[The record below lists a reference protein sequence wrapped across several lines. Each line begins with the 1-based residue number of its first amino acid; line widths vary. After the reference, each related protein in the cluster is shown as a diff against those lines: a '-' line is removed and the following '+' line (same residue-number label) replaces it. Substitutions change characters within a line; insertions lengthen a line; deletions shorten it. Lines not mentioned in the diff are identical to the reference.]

1 MQAVCSSEM
10 LEAICQIEWRRIP
23 EGRDVQCSVAVD
35 CSAENTEGRDG
46 GMTYASA
53 YL

>member
-1 MQAVCSSEM
+1 MKAVYISEM
-10 LEAICQIEWRRIP
+10 LEAIYQITWRRIQ
-23 EGRDVQCSVAVD
+23 EGSDVQCSVAVD
-35 CSAENTEGRDG
+35 CIAETTEGRDS